1 MRAVSAAS
9 APALAPRRAPAGRS
23 PRARVARRSTR
34 ALATATSTESSSTE
48 ASAKASSGDPEADNT
63 VTVKSAEGVRLVRDE
78 ASGEFGLEYYEDMH
92 ALAVEELTKEN
103 DKLMADYVKDSMSL
117 NTTESMGQD
126 GMGT

>member
-1 MRAVSAAS
+1 MRKAY
-9 APALAPRRAPAGRS
+9 AG
-23 PRARVARRSTR
+23 
-34 ALATATSTESSSTE
+34 
-48 ASAKASSGDPEADNT
+48 GQFD
-63 VTVKSAEGVRLVRDE
+63 
-78 ASGEFGLEYYEDMH
+78 YEDMH